1 MQLLPARLRRVTRRL
16 LRAPL
21 FSAVAIVTL
30 ALGIGANTAIFSV
43 VNGVLLKPL
52 PFHDAERLV
61 GVWHTAPGLGLP
73 LLNQT
78 PSTYLTYREENRTF
92 EDIALWD
99 NSAVSVTG
107 TGEPERVQALLVTD
121 GLLGVLRIS
130 PAIGRLFTKE
140 DDSPGAPERVMLAHA
155 YWQRK

>member
-1 MQLLPARLRRVTRRL
+1 MPILPSRVSRISRRL

-61 GVWHTAPGLGLP
+61 GVWHTAPGMNLS
-73 LLNQT
+73 LLNQGPT
-78 PSTYLTYREENRTF
+78 NYFVYRDESRTF
-92 EDIALWD
+92 EDFALWD
-99 NSAVSVTG
+99 GAAFSITG
-107 TGEPERVQALLVTD
+107 TGEPERVQ
-121 GLLGVLRIS
+121 GLTV
-130 PAIGRLFTKE
+130 
-140 DDSPGAPERVMLAHA
+140 
-155 YWQRK
+155 